1 MTALAGAAPGGGAA
15 TAGSIAGF
23 DSAELPIPNTG
34 EPALI
39 VLPSPSAV
47 AREAADRI
55 AAALTTAIEERGRAD
70 LCTTGGSTVIPIYRL
85 LASSPR
91 LETIPWSRVNVW
103 WGDDRFVPRG
113 HPESNVT
120 PLDCVLTGPGGA
132 PLPGANVHPFPV
144 GAAMAAGRDTAWCA
158 ARYADL
164 MAAELHVGPGNW
176 PVFDLVIVGIG
187 NDGHVLSCFPGSALL
202 DSLAW
207 TMAIPAPRHVGPHIP
222 RMTVNPRLLEASP
235 VLAVT
240 WGGAKAAALGSI
252 FGPVRDDRRW
262 PAQRLRRPG
271 ATWLVDEAAARS
283 VDRPEA

>member
-1 MTALAGAAPGGGAA
+1 MTVLPGGRPATLAGYEAP
-15 TAGSIAGF
+15 
-23 DSAELPIPNTG
+23 ELPIPNHG
-34 EPALI
+34 EPELVI
-39 VLPSPSAV
+39 LPSPSAV

-55 AAALTTAIEERGRAD
+55 AAALAEAIEARGRAD
-70 LCTTGGSTVIPIYRL
+70 LCTTGGSAVIPIYRL

-91 LETIPWSRVNVW
+91 SETTPWSRVHAW

-132 PLPGANVHPFPV
+132 PLPAANVHPFPV
-144 GAAMAAGRDTAWCA
+144 AAAMAGGRDSAWCA
-158 ARYADL
+158 ERYAEQ
-164 MAAELHVGPGNW
+164 MAAELRVGPGNW

-187 NDGHVLSCFPGSALL
+187 NDGHVLSCFPGGAAL

-207 TMAIPAPRHVGPHIP
+207 TMAIPAPTHIGPHIS
-222 RMTVNPRLLEASP
+222 RMTVNPRQLEASP

-240 WGGAKAAALGSI
+240 WGAAKAAALGSI

-283 VDRPEA
+283 IERPEA